1 MSDGGGYAL
10 HPRWC
15 GGYGAADSVR
25 GTSCARRARSACAL
39 GMRALCLSAGAWS
52 PFGSFGKVD
61 GRDAGDRVLGRRA
74 GIAAGMSS
82 APVARWGV
90 AKVGDARAAAFPRN
104 HTACTAH
111 VFQLKIFWHSH
122 DHHSGVR

>member
-15 GGYGAADSVR
+15 GGCGAASSVR
-25 GTSCARRARSACAL
+25 GTSCARRARSACAHR
-39 GMRALCLSAGAWS
+39 MRALCLSAGAWS

-90 AKVGDARAAAFPRN
+90 AKVGDARAAAFVGITSRARPM
-104 HTACTAH
+104 
-111 VFQLKIFWHSH
+111 FS
-122 DHHSGVR
+122 S